1 MSLRAT
7 LVTPRVVG
15 MLILVL
21 IVIPMLPLLISR
33 RWGWWEAWAYV
44 IVSIVGF
51 VLSRW
56 LAGRRHPDLLTE
68 RARFMEHEDAKP
80 WDRLLAPLVALGSVV
95 ILVVAGLD
103 ARFGWSPSFDLPIRL
118 AALAV
123 VIAGYVLGSYALI
136 ENRFFSGMVRIQR
149 ERGHRVVSSGPYR
162 WVRHPGYAGAIA
174 TYLAMPP
181 LLSSLWAWLP
191 AAALA
196 GILIVRTRLED
207 ATLRAELEGY
217 EAYAAQV
224 RYRLLPRVW

>member
-7 LVTPRVVG
+7 LATPRVVG

-21 IVIPMLPLLISR
+21 IVVPMLPLLITGK
-33 RWGWWEAWAYV
+33 WDWWEAWAYV
-44 IVSIVGF
+44 AVSIVGF
-51 VLSRW
+51 ALSRW
-56 LAGRRHPDLLTE
+56 LAARRHPDLIAE
-68 RARFMEHEDAKP
+68 RARFMEHADAKP

-95 ILVVAGLD
+95 IVVVAGVDVRL
-103 ARFGWSPSFDLPIRL
+103 GWSPAFDLPLRV
-118 AALAV
+118 AGLAV
-123 VIAGYVLGSYALI
+123 VIAGYILGSYALM

-174 TYLAMPP
+174 TYLAIPP

-191 AAALA
+191 AAALVA
-196 GILIVRTRLED
+196 ILVVRTRLED

-217 EAYAAQV
+217 EAYAERV
-224 RYRLLPRVW
+224 RYRLLPGVW

>member
-1 MSLRAT
+1 
-7 LVTPRVVG
+7 

-21 IVIPMLPLLISR
+21 IVIPMLPLFITGN
-33 RWGWWEAWAYV
+33 WGWWEAWAYV
-44 IVSIVGF
+44 VVSIVGF

-56 LAGRRHPDLLTE
+56 LAARRHPDLLVE
-68 RARFMEHEDAKP
+68 RAQFMEHEDAKR

-103 ARFGWSPSFDLPIRL
+103 VRYGWSPSFGLSSRL
-118 AALAV
+118 AGLAV
-123 VIAGYVLGSYALI
+123 VIAGYVLGSYALL
-136 ENRFFSGMVRIQR
+136 ENRFFSGMVRIQHD
-149 ERGHRVVSSGPYR
+149 RGHRVVSGGPYR

-191 AAALA
+191 AVALVA
-196 GILIVRTRLED
+196 ILVVRTRLED

-217 EAYAAQV
+217 EAYAGRV
-224 RYRLLPRVW
+224 RYRLVPGVW